1 MDEDEYKDFDSD
13 NTSDPDGFDDEEMS
27 DDESFFAR
35 PGEQQQ
41 EGASSISSQV
51 RCPFLSR
58 PSSPWSVPQKLPVLT
73 LCSNTCSWDVDRTR
87 A

>member
-41 EGASSISSQV
+41 EGASSTSSQV
-51 RCPFLSR
+51 RCPFSSR
-58 PSSPWSVPQKLPVLT
+58 PSSSLVCPPEAPCTDIVFKHLRLGRP
-73 LCSNTCSWDVDRTR
+73 
-87 A
+87 